1 MRKEDVS
8 GIIVYVL
15 ILAIAVVFGLTVLRE
30 HATTVMDDMGGV
42 VVYILYIFGAILSGV
57 LFNSIMFEVAHILGA
72 KAGRYQIVSVNILG
86 LLWFKEEGK
95 TKFKLSSYDG
105 LTGETKILPKKD
117 VKKEPN
123 PSPYLLFGTLFYMVE
138 LVAIIIVFTL
148 FGQSGGAIENV
159 AYFLLIMVVLGGM
172 ILLYNILPIK
182 LDATT
187 DGYRMRMTTSAA
199 NKIAFNELLRVEY
212 AISQGEE
219 NVEIATFTEISNF
232 TAELNLNK
240 VYVLLDKKEF
250 EEAEKLI
257 DIIIE
262 GKEKVSEKVYVRARC
277 QKIYINIIT
286 KPLEEARK
294 FYEEQVPMAER
305 RDISNDRAMVSIRT
319 YLLMSGLLD
328 GSKSECLYAIN
339 NAARCFNNTPKQRRK
354 VEADLFNDAI
364 DKIDQLHPTWKLAEY
379 HIEYEEPEEK
389 KKKKQSESNRSIY
402 FV

>member
-8 GIIVYVL
+8 GLIVYVL
-15 ILAIAVVFGLTVLRE
+15 ILAVAVVFGLTVLRE
-30 HATTVMDDMGGV
+30 HAINSGMETII
-42 VVYILYIFGAILSGV
+42 YIIYIFGAILLGV
-57 LFNSIMFEVAHILGA
+57 LFNAIMFEVAHILGA
-72 KAGRYQIVSVNILG
+72 KAGRYSIVSVNILG
-86 LLWFKEEGK
+86 LLWYKDEEK
-95 TKFKLSSYDG
+95 TKFKFSGYDG
-105 LTGETKILPKKD
+105 LTGETRILPKEN

-123 PSPYLLFGTLFYMVE
+123 PSAYLLFGTLFYMIE
-138 LVAIIIVFTL
+138 LIVVVVVFTL
-148 FGQSGGAIENV
+148 FRESENG
-159 AYFLLIMVVLGGM
+159 FLLNFSYFILIMAVLGGM
-172 ILLYNILPIK
+172 ILLYNILPFK
-182 LDATT
+182 LDAMT
-187 DGYRMRMTTSAA
+187 DGYRMRMTTNAA

-212 AISQGEE
+212 AISQGKQD
-219 NVEIATFTEISNF
+219 VKIATFTEISNF

-262 GKEKVSEKVYVRARC
+262 GKDKVSEKVYVRARC

-294 FYEEQVPMAER
+294 FYDEQVPMAER

-339 NAARCFNNTPKQRRK
+339 NAGKCFKNTPKQRRK

-364 DKIDQLHPTWKLAEY
+364 DKIDSLHPTWKLAEY
-379 HIEYEEPEEK
+379 HIEYVEEPEK
-389 KKKKQSESNRSIY
+389 KKKK
-402 FV
+402 

>member
-30 HATTVMDDMGGV
+30 HSTEVAAEMGGTV
-42 VVYILYIFGAILSGV
+42 IYIIYIFGAILLGV
-57 LFNSIMFEVAHILGA
+57 LFNAVMFEVAHILGA

-86 LLWFKEEGK
+86 LLWYKEDAK
-95 TKFKLSSYDG
+95 TKFKFSGYDG
-105 LTGETKILPKKD
+105 LTGETRILPKKD
-117 VKKEPN
+117 AKKEPN

-138 LVAIIIVFTL
+138 LTITIILFTL
-148 FGQSGGAIENV
+148 FKDSDALYLKNIV
-159 AYFLLIMVVLGGM
+159 YFLLVMAVLGGM
-172 ILLYNILPIK
+172 ILLYNILPFK
-182 LDATT
+182 LDAMT
-187 DGYRMRMTTSAA
+187 DGYRMRMTTNAA

-212 AISQGEE
+212 SISQGEE

-240 VYVLLDKKEF
+240 VYVLLDKKQF
-250 EEAEKLI
+250 KEAEELI

-294 FYEEQVPMAER
+294 FYDEQVPMQER
-305 RDISNDRAMVSIRT
+305 RDISNDRSMVSIRT

-339 NAARCFNNTPKQRRK
+339 NAGKCFNNTPKQRRK

-364 DKIDQLHPTWKLAEY
+364 DKIDQLHPTWKLSEY
-379 HIEYEEPEEK
+379 HIEYTEEIDK
-389 KKKKQSESNRSIY
+389 KKKKK
-402 FV
+402 